1 MDNINKNNLKNG
13 FTLIELLVAIGIV
26 GILIGIGVPMYQ
38 NYSCSAKVEV
48 AHQNLKQIYD
58 YAVLSALKC
67 EYGMPSFVR
76 NRYHWRAI
84 GKTQILTDGSSSTSP
99 GCPMKNP
106 VHLEMYLKNY
116 MMNKLDNPWKN
127 RVQNKGLPTEF
138 YMISNY
144 IAKTPDA
151 WGDIDIDASEPGSR
165 WSLKFTLVPG
175 SCQGNVSDPYVY
187 KTLEL

>member
-1 MDNINKNNLKNG
+1 MDNINKNDLKNG
-13 FTLIELLVAIGIV
+13 FTLIELLVTIGIV

-38 NYSCSAKVEV
+38 NYSCSAKMEV
-48 AHQNLKQIYD
+48 ARQNLKQLYD
-58 YAVLSALKC
+58 YASLTALKC
-67 EYGMPSFVR
+67 EYGMPSFVK
-76 NRYHWRAI
+76 NRYPPSRI
-84 GKTQILTDGSSSTSP
+84 GSTQILTDGSSETSP
-99 GCPMKNP
+99 GCPLKNP
-106 VHLEMYLKNY
+106 LHLRNYLNIY

-144 IAKTPDA
+144 VAKTPDA
-151 WGDIDIDASEPGSR
+151 WGDIGIDESPKGSK
-165 WSLKFTLVPG
+165 WSIKFTLVPG